1 MNVTYEDV
9 RNSEEIRTYIKQAD
23 ESLKAI
29 GYTEHS
35 FAHCTKVAKVAGD
48 LLEKLGYDAHEV
60 ELARIAGFMHDIGNV
75 VNRIDHA
82 QSGAMMAFRILDK
95 MGMPPED
102 VATVITAI
110 GNHDEQTA
118 AAVNAVAAALII
130 ADKTDVRRSRV
141 RNRSTINFDIH
152 DRVNYAA
159 EKSDVILEPD
169 SKTITLDLKI
179 NAEICA
185 VMDYFEIF
193 TGRMLL
199 CRKAAEFLGLQF
211 KLDINDVYLL
221 YYHLFHIFWK
231 KFIFIAF

>member
-82 QSGAMMAFRILDK
+82 QRGAMMAFRILDK

-179 NAEICA
+179 NTEICA

-221 YYHLFHIFWK
+221 
-231 KFIFIAF
+231 